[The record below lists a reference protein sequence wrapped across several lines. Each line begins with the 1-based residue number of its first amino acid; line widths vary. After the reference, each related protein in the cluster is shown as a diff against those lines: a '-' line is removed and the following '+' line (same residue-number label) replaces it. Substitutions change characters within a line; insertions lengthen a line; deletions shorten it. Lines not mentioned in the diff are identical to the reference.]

1 MLATFV
7 LFGEKGVNSFR
18 EMSPNEVG
26 DLFAGIAGPLA
37 FIWLVYGYLLQGI
50 SMRQHA
56 KEIAQ
61 SAMALSMQAVQ
72 MEAQKKRRAIA
83 IAPNFQL
90 RSLGGDPI
98 SETAHE
104 ARFEIENINEGARK
118 IQIHFEG
125 NRYQAEP
132 SQIDELMRGT
142 CRNMKFSFN
151 SNASA
156 PISFS
161 VNYVDIDGN
170 YGVCRFQ
177 MEIQR
182 YHGPGISCFDF
193 KPIRD

>member
-1 MLATFV
+1 MEPMQQNNKFERERRHLTRWAWGVTVAYAVVLLMFATFV

-72 MEAQKKRRAIA
+72 MEEQKKRRAIA
-83 IAPNFQL
+83 ISPNFQL

-98 SETAHE
+98 SETMHE
-104 ARFEIENINEGARK
+104 ARFEIENINEGARN
-118 IQIHFEG
+118 IQIDFEG
-125 NRYQAEP
+125 NRYPAG
-132 SQIDELMRGT
+132 MG
-142 CRNMKFSFN
+142 
-151 SNASA
+151 SA
-156 PISFS
+156 RSAIIFALPCTRCHARS
-161 VNYVDIDGN
+161 V
-170 YGVCRFQ
+170 
-177 MEIQR
+177 
-182 YHGPGISCFDF
+182 
-193 KPIRD
+193 